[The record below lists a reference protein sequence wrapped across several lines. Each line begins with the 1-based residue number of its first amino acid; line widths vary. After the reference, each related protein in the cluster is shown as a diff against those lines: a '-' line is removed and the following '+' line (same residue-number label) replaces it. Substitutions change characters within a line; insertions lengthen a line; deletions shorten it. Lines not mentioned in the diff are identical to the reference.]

1 MARGLSPKL
10 LLEPY
15 LNLRGRFFFLG
26 SFFIAVIILAIPT
39 DRVPIEVSKSAIS
52 DILISSSFLY
62 IIIVHVLYK
71 VNTFFLKYLSFC
83 LSEQKNLKLSIFRI
97 FYRID
102 R

>member
-26 SFFIAVIILAIPT
+26 SFFIAVIMLAIPT
-39 DRVPIEVSKSAIS
+39 NRVPIEVSKSAIS

-71 VNTFFLKYLSFC
+71 LNTFFKNIYLF
-83 LSEQKNLKLSIFRI
+83 LSITTEKFKI
-97 FYRID
+97 VYF
-102 R
+102 